1 MRASEVGNIEVTEK
15 IRGEKKALRRLV
27 EQIGEYSS
35 SLQNKTIA
43 LAHSNC
49 EEKAKNVLESIR
61 EKYAPKNEFLVD
73 MGPLIATYAGEGG
86 IVISFFEE

>member
-1 MRASEVGNIEVTEK
+1 MNTQVPI
-15 IRGEKKALRRLV
+15 
-27 EQIGEYSS
+27 
-35 SLQNKTIA
+35 QNKTIA